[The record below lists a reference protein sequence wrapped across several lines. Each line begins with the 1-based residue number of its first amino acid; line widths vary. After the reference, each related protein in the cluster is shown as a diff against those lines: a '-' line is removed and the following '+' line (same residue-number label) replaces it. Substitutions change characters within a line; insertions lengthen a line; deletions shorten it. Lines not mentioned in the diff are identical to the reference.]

1 MLRLPSLESAS
12 YMKVAPLCP
21 FRNTLVFSAESP
33 YRNAATPRPSF
44 LGKIWGGQGPKN
56 VLVPGSYSLPTAKQ
70 MSLVNKFSED
80 LDGHLQAPRSQRLRA
95 RASNAT
101 IAPRHGR
108 SVGNASSTNPRG
120 GQSQVCCRSGSDQ
133 RQPNA
138 GVDSFNQHQ
147 TPTGRPTAAS
157 SEYSRC
163 SVDAEIRLARLPASS
178 SQARKGNLKL
188 NKPSCNVQ
196 RQIEPAALMS
206 PACIPACIRWA
217 GDQVSV
223 GQKR

>member
-1 MLRLPSLESAS
+1 MHARRISEAGLGKECTNDGWDPARCQIMLRLPSLESAS

-101 IAPRHGR
+101 IAPRHGHLVIR
-108 SVGNASSTNPRG
+108 KSLLDESPRRPL
-120 GQSQVCCRSGSDQ
+120 QSIWI
-133 RQPNA
+133 
-138 GVDSFNQHQ
+138 
-147 TPTGRPTAAS
+147 RPATA
-157 SEYSRC
+157 
-163 SVDAEIRLARLPASS
+163 
-178 SQARKGNLKL
+178 
-188 NKPSCNVQ
+188 
-196 RQIEPAALMS
+196 
-206 PACIPACIRWA
+206 
-217 GDQVSV
+217 
-223 GQKR
+223 